1 MKKKILIICSF
12 CAALLLAF
20 CIFFIL
26 EKSQKPN
33 GIYTVDISN
42 GAYDIRHTYIIYT
55 DGTYDSLSKILG
67 ADTLYS
73 GTWKL
78 ENNII
83 KFEEFNGNQIYSGH
97 SGGEYIYDETSDSF
111 KYKREETYA
120 IWRNTNSGSWDN
132 EKCVFIFK

>member
-1 MKKKILIICSF
+1 MKKKIIIICSF

-26 EKSQKPN
+26 KKSQKPN
-33 GIYTVDISN
+33 GIYTIDVLN
-42 GAYDIRHTYIIYT
+42 GLDDSRRTYIIYT
-55 DGTYDSLSKILG
+55 DGTYDSITRYLG
-67 ADTLYS
+67 TDTLYS

-78 ENNII
+78 ENHII

-111 KYKREETYA
+111 KYKREEKYT
-120 IWRNTNSGSWDN
+120 IWKNANSGSWDD
-132 EKCVFIFK
+132 EKHVFIFE